1 MCDCVC
7 VCVCVCARMFV
18 CNGMCVS
25 VYALMGTVNKV
36 SDLQSGDNTGT
47 VNRL

>member
-1 MCDCVC
+1 MNQCVIVC
-7 VCVCVCARMFV
+7 VCMFV
-18 CNGMCVS
+18 CNGMCMS

-36 SDLQSGDNTGT
+36 SDLQSGDSTGT